1 MPEIIDELKE
11 KTKEE
16 VQETPAA
23 DFFMGIVLMIL
34 SAVII
39 YIAWSWPRPT
49 GMASAAA
56 LFPLMISSTLFLMAL
71 TLFVNSLKRRG
82 YQRLIHYLTI
92 DYWQKFLPSSNG
104 KLFLL
109 TLSTILV
116 YMILLLNVLPFEVA
130 TLIYTAGSLYL
141 FWKGKIYKIL
151 IISASVTAFYVISF
165 RYFFKLVLPGVGM

>member
-1 MPEIIDELKE
+1 MPEIISELKE
-11 KTKEE
+11 KTKGE
-16 VQETPAA
+16 VEETPAA

-49 GMASAAA
+49 GMVSAAA
-56 LFPLMISSTLFLMAL
+56 LFPLLIASTLFLMAL
-71 TLFVNSLKRRG
+71 TLLVTSLKHKG
-82 YQRLIHYLTI
+82 YLKLVHYLTI
-92 DYWQKFLPSSNG
+92 KYWREFLAGSSG

-109 TLSTILV
+109 TFSTILV
-116 YMILLLNVLPFEVA
+116 YMILLLNVLPFEAA

-141 FWKGKIYKIL
+141 FWKEKIYKIL

-165 RYFFKLVLPGVGM
+165 RYFFKLVLPGSGM